1 MTIQK
6 PYDRNDNDTY
16 VEKLGAEPFYDTL
29 LHMFRNEK
37 GRVVGANGILGD
49 FTVESDI
56 KARNNVLHF
65 PAAKD
70 LAKNQLVKIKDK
82 DLTTFYP
89 LSMVQRYELNES
101 NLIYRQKTPIFYDKK
116 IDKFVVLLDYRFA
129 RDISA
134 LSTEFPLDNQL
145 VQIYPSKEQ
154 TFPYVGLV
162 FDSMSDIDKENAPAF
177 EHFFSEYKNYKMT
190 LQKGEKVIILR
201 YKTLQDDK
209 INLLR
214 FNHANSN
221 DILGNAI
228 HTQSFH
234 FEHAVAVRFG
244 KRYYLC
250 DVNGNIIQ
258 KTAFNFDK
266 KNEQAPVSDSQD
278 LRNYRP
284 KIDSDAETYVVPY
297 SEEQYKII
305 SGLADRLQLI
315 HTELADIFRGASD
328 MNSHVDNQLLS
339 LPDKS
344 IFKSLEHKK

>member
-16 VEKLGAEPFYDTL
+16 VEKLGADPFDDTL

-37 GRVVGANGILGD
+37 GRVVGINGILGD
-49 FTVESDI
+49 FTIESDI

-65 PAAKD
+65 PGAKD

-82 DLTTFYP
+82 DVTTFYP
-89 LSMVQRYELNES
+89 LSMVHRYELNES

-134 LSTEFPLDNQL
+134 LETEFCPDKEL
-145 VQIYPSKEQ
+145 VKIYPGKEQ
-154 TFPYVGLV
+154 TFSYVGLV
-162 FDSMSDIDKENAPAF
+162 FDSMNDIDNKEVPAF
-177 EHFFSEYKNYKMT
+177 EHFLNKYKDYRMT

-201 YKTLQDDK
+201 YKTLKDDR

-214 FNHANSN
+214 FSHADSNH
-221 DILGNAI
+221 ILGNAI
-228 HTQSFH
+228 HTQSFY

-250 DVNGNIIQ
+250 DQDGTILQ

-266 KNEQAPVSDSQD
+266 KKEQAPVSNSQD
-278 LRNYRP
+278 LRDYRP

-315 HTELADIFRGASD
+315 HSELANIFREST
-328 MNSHVDNQLLS
+328 NVNESVDHSVMALTDN
-339 LPDKS
+339 S
-344 IFKSLEHKK
+344 IFKTLEHKK

>member
-6 PYDRNDNDTY
+6 PYDKNDNDTY
-16 VEKLGAEPFYDTL
+16 VEKLGQSPYQDTL

-37 GRVVGANGILGD
+37 GRVVGANGIRGD

-70 LAKNQLVKIKDK
+70 LAKNHLVKIKDK
-82 DLTTFYP
+82 DVTTFCP
-89 LSMVQRYELNES
+89 LSMVQRYELDES
-101 NLIYRQKTPIFYDKK
+101 NLTYRQKTPIFYDKQ
-116 IDKFVVLLDYRFA
+116 IDKFVILLDYRFA

-134 LSTEFPLDNQL
+134 LETEFSLNKEL
-145 VQIYPSKEQ
+145 VKIYPAKDQQFS
-154 TFPYVGLV
+154 YVGLI
-162 FDSMSDIDKENAPAF
+162 FDSINDIDKDNTPAF
-177 EHFFSEYKNYKMT
+177 EHFFSEYKDYKMT
-190 LQKGEKVIILR
+190 LQNGEKVIILR

-214 FNHANSN
+214 FSHANS
-221 DILGNAI
+221 DHILGNAI

-250 DVNGNIIQ
+250 DQEGKILQ
-258 KTAFNFDK
+258 KTAFHFDK
-266 KNEQAPVSDSQD
+266 KNEQAPVSNSQD

-284 KIDSDAETYVVPY
+284 KLDSDAETYVVPY
-297 SEEQYKII
+297 SEEQHKII
-305 SGLADRLQLI
+305 SGLASRLQLI
-315 HTELADIFRGASD
+315 HSELANIFRKATNVNES
-328 MNSHVDNQLLS
+328 VDHS
-339 LPDKS
+339 VMALPDKS
-344 IFKSLEHKK
+344 IFKTLEHKK

>member
-6 PYDRNDNDTY
+6 PYDKNDNDTY
-16 VEKLGAEPFYDTL
+16 IEKLGNSPYQDTL

-37 GRVVGANGILGD
+37 GRVVGGNGIVGD

-82 DLTTFYP
+82 DATTFYP
-89 LSMVQRYELNES
+89 LSMVHRYELNES
-101 NLIYRQKTPIFYDKK
+101 NLNYRQKTPIFYDKK

-134 LSTEFPLDNQL
+134 LTTEFSLDKAL

-154 TFPYVGLV
+154 SFPYVGLV
-162 FDSMSDIDKENAPAF
+162 FDSMNDIDKKEAPAF
-177 EHFFSEYKNYKMT
+177 EHFLNEYKNFKMT
-190 LQKGEKVIILR
+190 LQTGEKVIILR
-201 YKTLQDDK
+201 YKTLQDDR
-209 INLLR
+209 INLLQ
-214 FNHANSN
+214 FNHANNN

-250 DVNGNIIQ
+250 DQEGKILQ
-258 KTAFNFDK
+258 KTAFQFDK
-266 KNEQAPVSDSQD
+266 EKEQAPASKSQD
-278 LRNYRP
+278 LRDYRP

-305 SGLADRLQLI
+305 SGLANRLQLI
-315 HTELADIFRGASD
+315 HSELANIFRDATNANDS
-328 MNSHVDNQLLS
+328 VDHS
-339 LPDKS
+339 VMTLPDKS
-344 IFKSLEHKK
+344 VFKTLEHKK